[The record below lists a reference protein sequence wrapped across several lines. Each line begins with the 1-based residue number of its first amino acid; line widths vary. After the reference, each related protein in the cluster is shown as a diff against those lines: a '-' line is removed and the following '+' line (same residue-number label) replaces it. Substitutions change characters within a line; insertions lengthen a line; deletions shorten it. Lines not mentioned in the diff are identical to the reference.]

1 MILNIFI
8 AGVGGQGII
17 SLSRIIGETALRKG
31 ANVLIAETHGMAQRG
46 GSVAVSIRIGEV
58 YSSRIWRGSA
68 DILVG
73 LEPLEAARYADM
85 LSDDG
90 IAIVNTYPVIPYSV
104 SARKTGYPP
113 VKALLA
119 TIRRNCGT
127 VVALDA
133 VDISKK
139 VGFPL
144 AANSAILG
152 AIAASG
158 RIDASARDFKAAIK
172 RVISRRLKENLESF
186 DLGYRMALR
195 KIGDV

>member
-1 MILNIFI
+1 MRLNIFI

-17 SLSRIIGETALRKG
+17 SLSRIIGETALCKG
-31 ANVLIAETHGMAQRG
+31 MNVLIAETHGMAQRG
-46 GSVAVSIRIGEV
+46 GSVAVSIRIGNV
-58 YSSRIWRGSA
+58 YSSRIGRGSA

-85 LSDDG
+85 LSDDA
-90 IAIVNTYPVIPYSV
+90 IAVVNTHPIIPYSV

-113 VKALLA
+113 VKSLLSQ
-119 TIRRNCGT
+119 IRRNCST
-127 VVALDA
+127 VVALNA
-133 VDISKK
+133 FEISER

-158 RIDASARDFKAAIK
+158 KIDAKPKDFKKAIK
-172 RVISRRLKENLESF
+172 GVIRRRINENLESF
-186 DLGYRMALR
+186 DLGYRMALG
-195 KIGDV
+195 KIGDA